1 MHDPRGIHAR
11 GGRAQG
17 LSEHLATE
25 DLRAADVPA
34 LPPEQVDLELL
45 ELKEFQE
52 IGEPLVHGQPVALSR
67 T

>member
-1 MHDPRGIHAR
+1 
-11 GGRAQG
+11 
-17 LSEHLATE
+17 
-25 DLRAADVPA
+25 
-34 LPPEQVDLELL
+34 LL